1 MTSSS
6 SSLGDASIID
16 RRMAAIFNIIIESL
30 PKIYGDPSDETC
42 PIKIIYD
49 TRELIAEYIRL
60 VNIEGNDRNIS
71 FILATADGIDNVL
84 RDGNPMFHAS
94 L

>member
-1 MTSSS
+1 MASSS
-6 SSLGDASIID
+6 SLLGDASIIE

-30 PKIYGDPSDETC
+30 PKIYEETC

-60 VNIEGNDRNIS
+60 ASIEGNDRNIS
-71 FILATADGIDNVL
+71 FILATADSIDKVL